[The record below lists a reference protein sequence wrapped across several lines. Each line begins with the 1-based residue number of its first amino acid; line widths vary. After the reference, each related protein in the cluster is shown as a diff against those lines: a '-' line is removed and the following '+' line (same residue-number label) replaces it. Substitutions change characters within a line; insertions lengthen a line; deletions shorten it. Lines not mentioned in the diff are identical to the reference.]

1 MRPQAIYE
9 ELRGQRLVSVLMHD
23 PWDEAASL
31 DCPQFRWPL
40 FGALAL
46 VFQQYTLLVNSP
58 LRYLRSQEGTRYGLA
73 DGGAVSLGFRALL
86 CESEQAEALVSW
98 RLGLPPLDVWLGWQ
112 SKTLPMVGQT
122 LRAEPRLCIPAADGL
137 ASIHFD
143 FGHDLR
149 YRLEYRPDLDGAI
162 EFAREGVRSEPGLI
176 VVSKPSGPFGWLH
189 ARSIKGF
196 MLDDHRWR
204 DIEHWPIDVRRQY
217 RDADTQGPSVLQLL
231 QRAVGAFFR
240 QNPLLRR
247 RLLALRVPVR
257 VAGLPEGLVESVQ
270 EELRAEDAT
279 GANISRPYAA
289 ELSPQNGKT
298 TAQGDAR

>member
-1 MRPQAIYE
+1 MWPQAIYE
-9 ELRGQRLVSVLMHD
+9 ELRGQQLTSVLMHD

-58 LRYLRSQEGTRYGLA
+58 LRYLHSQEGTRYGLA

-86 CESEQAEALVSW
+86 CESGQAEALVSL
-98 RLGLPPLDVWLGWQ
+98 RLGLPPLDVWWGWQ

-137 ASIHFD
+137 ATIHFD

-162 EFAREGVRSEPGLI
+162 EFAPEGRRSEPGLI
-176 VVSKPSGPFGWLH
+176 EVSKPTGPFGWLH
-189 ARSIKGF
+189 ARSIRGF
-196 MLDDHRWR
+196 VLDDCRWR
-204 DIEHWPIDVRRQY
+204 DTDHWPIDVRRQY
-217 RDADTQGPSVLQLL
+217 RGADPKGESVLRLL
-231 QRAVGAFFR
+231 QRAWCAFFR
-240 QNPLLRR
+240 QNPLLKR

-257 VAGLPEGLVESVQ
+257 VAGLPEGFVESVQ
-270 EELRAEDAT
+270 SALRAEDAT
-279 GANISRPYAA
+279 GANISRPSAA

-298 TAQGDAR
+298 TTQGEA